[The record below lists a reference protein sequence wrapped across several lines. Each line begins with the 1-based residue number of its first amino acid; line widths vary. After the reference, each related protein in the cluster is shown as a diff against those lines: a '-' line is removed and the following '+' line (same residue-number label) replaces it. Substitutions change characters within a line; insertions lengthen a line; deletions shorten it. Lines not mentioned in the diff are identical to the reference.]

1 MTWDPRRVGRAVLAL
16 MLVGGFVVLL
26 MLKAFGFPGVD
37 GEILAIIAT
46 PVGTV
51 LEFGVGRGTLVGHD
65 ATLAEGNLFGQPVVC
80 FQPIRH
86 FFTFPGSY
94 GLG

>member
-1 MTWDPRRVGRAVLAL
+1 MAWDPRRIGRAVLAL

-26 MLKAFGFPGVD
+26 LLKAFGFQGVD

-51 LEFGVGRGTLVGHD
+51 LGFYFKMDKDE
-65 ATLAEGNLFGQPVVC
+65 
-80 FQPIRH
+80 
-86 FFTFPGSY
+86 
-94 GLG
+94 